1 MGVSSDIEQT
11 LYRLAWGTDLR
22 DVDLI
27 SESYTKDVHWVRRDL
42 DGKEHVLEG
51 LDAVLGH
58 LNNTWSKGPRP
69 QAHHLISNV
78 LVRSLDGDRA
88 EVTSYKTVVK
98 VNGSTLSVTSSGWY
112 EDVMVNQDGT
122 WRIASRVLNPDH

>member
-1 MGVSSDIEQT
+1 VGVSSDIEQT

-22 DVDLI
+22 DADLI
-27 SESYTKDVHWVRRDL
+27 SQCYTADVHWVRRDL

-51 LDAVLGH
+51 LDAVLAH

-69 QAHHLISNV
+69 KAHHLISNV
-78 LVRSLDGDRA
+78 LVRNLDGDRA

-98 VNGSTLSVTSSGWY
+98 VDGSTLNVTSSGWY
-112 EDVMVNQDGT
+112 EDVLVNHGDT
-122 WRIASRVLNPDH
+122 WKIAARVLNPDH